1 MDIAEIIRHRIRTC
15 GHTRYHI
22 SKETSVTES
31 DLCRLMQGNGCSLQ
45 KAGEL
50 LDYFNLVIV
59 PRDKKSAIG
68 ADAHSKPKGK
78 RGEK

>member
-1 MDIAEIIRHRIRTC
+1 MDIAEIIRHKIRTC
-15 GHTRYHI
+15 GQTRYHI
-22 SKETSVTES
+22 SKETGLGES

-59 PRDKKSAIG
+59 PRDKSNPSAIG
-68 ADAHSKPKGK
+68 ADTYSKPKK
-78 RGEK
+78 KVR